1 MERLNQNMP
10 GKGHHHILAQ
20 PEIGL
25 RMFSCAFF
33 LLAVLL
39 ALPSPAYAL
48 DVGGIISNAGN
59 LAISS
64 PVRIFIHVVAYVVG
78 ASLIFL
84 GMFKLVKYVDDP
96 ARNHPVEPWMYL
108 ISGTLLI
115 FFVWFV
121 YQRLVPTLF
130 SGDLKGVGSGGGMAG
145 GSGEGLDARFIS
157 FVSNVDGPLRAAI
170 TAICWLIG
178 VIMAFNG
185 VVRLTKVS
193 QKGPK
198 GPAGAGTLMTFIVA
212 AIMLSLG
219 NMMEAVSFSVLGG
232 VDFSTSYELVAIPKA
247 LGKHGEAA
255 KNAFQAAL
263 VFVQLIGW
271 IAFARGWLLI
281 RDIVDGT
288 SKSSMLSGFTHVIG
302 GALAANIGS
311 VLKALQATLG
321 ITIIS

>member
-1 MERLNQNMP
+1 MGCHSVVSRA
-10 GKGHHHILAQ
+10 GG
-20 PEIGL
+20 GL
-25 RMFSCAFF
+25 RMLSHV
-33 LLAVLL
+33 LLFGLVLL
-39 ALPSPAYAL
+39 ALSTPAHAL
-48 DVGGIISNAGN
+48 DLGGIISNAGN
-59 LAISS
+59 LAVS
-64 PVRIFIHVVAYVVG
+64 PSVRIFIHVVAYVVG
-78 ASLIFL
+78 AALLVF

-96 ARNHPVEPWMYL
+96 GRNHPAEPWMYL

-115 FFVWFV
+115 FLVWFI
-121 YQRLVPTLF
+121 YQRLVPTMF
-130 SGDLKGVGSGGGMAG
+130 SGTLKGVGSGGGVSG
-145 GSGEGLDARFIS
+145 GGGEGLDARFIS
-157 FVSNVDGPLRAAI
+157 FVSNIDGPLRAAI
-170 TAICWLIG
+170 TSICWVIG
-178 VIMAFNG
+178 VMMAFNG
-185 VVRLTKVS
+185 VVRLTKIS

-198 GPAGAGTLMTFIVA
+198 GPAGSGTLMTFIVA

-247 LGKHGEAA
+247 LGKHGETA

-263 VFVQLIGW
+263 VFVQLVGW